1 MSMRRVLLLLWLLAT
16 VAGSRSWA
24 AVRDAA
30 FQVVVV
36 HDVVDTRSALDP
48 DSISTT
54 DLVSFLEWL
63 RAHQWNFISLDDVEQ
78 ARKGESPLPQRAI
91 LITVDDGYLSEY
103 TRVFPLLLAYKVPA
117 VMALVGSWMDGTA
130 SSGRPQITWE
140 QAREMQRSGLVE
152 FASHSYDM
160 HHGMIGNP
168 QGNVLPPAAFRKYEP
183 GVGYESE
190 AAYRERIRADLM
202 HSAQQMKKE
211 LGRSPRSLAWP
222 YGRYTEEAEEIASEV
237 GFAFTF
243 TLDPEPAFLDK
254 SIGIGRHYITTND
267 VVDAQRRLFQSV
279 LPPVQRLVHVNPA
292 DLWNADADQADTRL
306 GKAIERVREL
316 GATAVVV
323 DAVEEDST
331 GKITRAWFPN
341 SQLSLSADWFLRVC
355 QQLRA
360 RAGVAVYGRMPV
372 QKTLKAMN
380 GNADRVLALFRE
392 MGIHGAIDGILLE
405 NAPTLARIET
415 EPNDSGGAPWQVR
428 RRRDAVD
435 DSKLSPLDSLT
446 LRCFH
451 AVEAERSGLKLALA
465 NPIANNP
472 GPSSIADISLVLA
485 LDQPKEVAK
494 LQKEM
499 HTLGWFQPMFARRF
513 GLWIESSVPPAPGH
527 LATITRRFEREGGA
541 VIGWGTDDPIGNKP
555 PAALVAPSVSA
566 STFPVRF

>member
-1 MSMRRVLLLLWLLAT
+1 MSMRRVLLLLWLLAM

-24 AVRDAA
+24 AVRNAS
-30 FQVVVV
+30 FEIVVV

-63 RAHQWNFISLDDVEQ
+63 RAHKWNFISLDDVER

-103 TRVFPLLLAYKVPA
+103 TRIFPLLLAYKVPA
-117 VMALVGSWMDGTA
+117 VMALVGSWMDGKA
-130 SSGRPQITWE
+130 SSGRPEITWE

-168 QGNVLPPAAFRKYEP
+168 QGNVFPPAAFRKYEP

-190 AAYRERIRADLM
+190 AAYRERIRADLTR
-202 HSAQQMKKE
+202 SVEQMKKE
-211 LGRSPRSLAWP
+211 LGRAPRSLAWP
-222 YGRYTEEAEEIASEV
+222 YGRYTEEGEEVASEV

-243 TLDPEPAFLDK
+243 ILDPEPAFLDK
-254 SIGIGRHYITTND
+254 PIGMGRYYLTTNN
-267 VVDAQRRLFQSV
+267 VVDARRRLFQTP
-279 LPPVQRLVHVNPA
+279 LPAIQRLVHVNPA
-292 DLWNADADQADTRL
+292 DLWNADAGQADTRL
-306 GKAIERVREL
+306 GKAIERLREL

-323 DAVEEDST
+323 DAVEEDSN

-341 SQLSLSADWFLRVC
+341 SQLPLGADWFLRVC
-355 QQLRA
+355 QQMRA
-360 RAGVAVYGRMPV
+360 RAEVAVYGRMPV
-372 QKTLKAMN
+372 QKTLEAMN

-392 MGIHGAIDGILLE
+392 IGIHGAIDGIFLE
-405 NAPTLARIET
+405 NTPGLAGIKT
-415 EPNDSGGAPWQVR
+415 EPNDSGSAPWEVR

-435 DSKLSPLDSLT
+435 DSRLSPLDSLT

-465 NPIANNP
+465 NPIANNT

-485 LDQPKEVAK
+485 PDQPKEVAR
-494 LQKEM
+494 LQNVM
-499 HTLGWFQPMFARRF
+499 RTLGWFQPMFARRF
-513 GLWIESSVPPAPGH
+513 GLWIDSPTPPAPGN
-527 LATITRRFEREGGA
+527 LSTITRRFEREGGA
-541 VIGWGTDDPIGNKP
+541 VIGWSADDPMGDKP
-555 PAALVAPSVSA
+555 PAARVAAAVSA
-566 STFPVRF
+566 STFPIRF

>member
-1 MSMRRVLLLLWLLAT
+1 MRRVLLLLWLLAM
-16 VAGSRSWA
+16 VPGSRSWA

-48 DSISTT
+48 DSISST

-63 RAHQWNFISLDDVEQ
+63 RAHQWNFISLDDVER

-103 TRVFPLLLAYKVPA
+103 TRIFPLLLAYKVPA
-117 VMALVGSWMDGTA
+117 VMALVGSWIDGTA

-160 HHGMIGNP
+160 HYGMVGNP

-183 GVGYESE
+183 GVGYESD
-190 AAYRERIRADLM
+190 AAYRERIRADLT
-202 HSAQQMKKE
+202 HSVQQMKKE
-211 LGRSPRSLAWP
+211 LGRAPRSLAWP
-222 YGRYTEEAEEIASEV
+222 YGRYTEEAEEVASEV
-237 GFAFTF
+237 GFSFTF

-254 SIGIGRHYITTND
+254 SIGMGRHYVTTNN
-267 VVDAQRRLFQSV
+267 VVDIQRRLFQSV
-279 LPPVQRLVHVNPA
+279 LPPAQRLVHVNPA
-292 DLWNADADQADTRL
+292 DLWNADAGQADTRL
-306 GKAIERVREL
+306 GKAIERMREL

-341 SQLSLSADWFLRVC
+341 SQLPLSADWFLRVC
-355 QQLRA
+355 QQMRA

-372 QKTLKAMN
+372 QKTLEAMN
-380 GNADRVLALFRE
+380 GTADRVLALFRE

-405 NAPTLARIET
+405 NTPTLASIKT
-415 EPNDSGGAPWQVR
+415 EPNDSGGAPWQVQ

-435 DSKLSPLDSLT
+435 GSRLSPLDSLT

-485 LDQPKEVAK
+485 PDQPKEVAK

-513 GLWIESSVPPAPGH
+513 GLWIESPAPPAPGN
-527 LATITRRFEREGGA
+527 LSTITRRFEREGGA
-541 VIGWGTDDPIGNKP
+541 VIGWDADDPIGNKP
-555 PAALVAPSVSA
+555 PAAKVAPSVS
-566 STFPVRF
+566 SRTFPVRF